1 LLTSCTLWDVY
12 LFELGNACNFGKM
25 EEGFISQ
32 TRKTATIAMIA
43 TAIAIVGGDNK
54 NVPKGHILAVPA
66 NHAES

>member
-1 LLTSCTLWDVY
+1 
-12 LFELGNACNFGKM
+12 M